1 MGEIP
6 CRSFLCASSS
16 DKFTR
21 SSEHR
26 HPFVIYSSQN
36 QRVLNTGHLVL
47 CDIRFAAGTE
57 WHFRSD
63 KTAVWHLIR
72 VASGLGYRQSNKSY
86 LEVGPDDVLLAFPS
100 ASCSF
105 LASKLTDVHVQVFAI
120 DLGLLSGVFSMEES
134 RALNQFSGQHGGDV
148 LFFPR
153 SHAFAARF
161 VDICQNTPKNG
172 LASRLRVLQ
181 LFTELVGDGLR
192 LETLSIPVH
201 QDGRSRFRELMREL
215 PEGELMSCSVGQLS
229 KRLCFSER
237 HFSRLFRQELGVS
250 LREKQQRLR
259 LERARHLLET
269 TPEKIINIAL
279 DVGYQSLSL
288 FNVMFKRR
296 FKMTPTEWRGRGKEA
311 KRKGSGPRATAAMVV
326 LALFSLMRLA
336 WDSAWADEVPQ
347 QKPSAASGGESQS
360 STLLARS
367 AVAVS
372 PDKASQPPV
381 RTNAPVAQIPVQ
393 GYTFQGNSLLS
404 AESLQEIVAPY
415 QGSNA
420 FFGQPLIDKVRSELI
435 LAYQERGW
443 ASIGVGLDPDWLS
456 VWKSNKTI
464 SMRVLEGKVAEIVVL
479 NNNYFSSNNIR
490 RSLPSLR
497 TNVVLN
503 KKVLEAELA
512 SANAN
517 RDRQIYTEIA
527 PGSAPGT
534 STLLLKVKDRLPLHG
549 RFEANNYKTPGTPDI
564 RLNSNLQYNNL
575 WQREHSISVQY
586 GFTPQA
592 FKEDRAD
599 RSIPF
604 YDRPEIGYYNASY
617 RMPLMAPTSLEQQI
631 AEKPLE
637 FGYNPATR
645 QFNLPPISSIP
656 ELTFFANRSTTDTG
670 VVSTDPTLVAA
681 TAITTIEARDV
692 TRDLSVTESMGFRF
706 SMPLASGAT
715 KLGLSLGFDYKNY
728 DSSSFRTN
736 VFDQTSIIPGA
747 TPSDP
752 PQIIK
757 GSTGSG
763 QQGGNGLTYFPFVLR
778 VEGAVPAK
786 SGTTSG
792 SLGLSYNVFH
802 GGAFSKSQ
810 DFERSAGS
818 VHSSA
823 GFLSLNAGLAHE
835 HVFKNDWRLI
845 ARADG
850 QWSPQPLFSNEQFAL
865 GGMGA
870 VRGYVQGDEFG
881 DHGWKVTLEPRTPAY
896 RLGLVDG
903 TIPMFAR
910 MSVFTD
916 YGRTY
921 LIDPQGRN
929 TQTALWG
936 VGSGLNV
943 TMGQSL
949 DLSAVAAWSLTDTHY
964 SRVGKMRFYLSMSFQ
979 F

>member
-1 MGEIP
+1 M
-6 CRSFLCASSS
+6 
-16 DKFTR
+16 
-21 SSEHR
+21 
-26 HPFVIYSSQN
+26 
-36 QRVLNTGHLVL
+36 LNTGHLVL
-47 CDIRFAAGTE
+47 SDIRFGSGTE

-63 KTAVWHLIR
+63 KTAVWHLLR

-86 LEVGPDDVLLAFPS
+86 VELGPDDVLLAFPS

-105 LASKLTDVHVQVFAI
+105 LASKLTEMHLQVFSI
-120 DLGLLSGVFSMEES
+120 DLGLLSGVFSMDES
-134 RALNQFSGQHGGDV
+134 RALTQFSSQHGGDV

-153 SHAFAARF
+153 NHAFAARF

-181 LFTELVGDGLR
+181 LFTELVGDGLK
-192 LETLSIPVH
+192 LETLSVPVH
-201 QDGRSRFRELMREL
+201 QDGRARFRELMREL
-215 PEGELMSCSVGQLS
+215 PEGELMRCSVGELS

-288 FNVMFKRR
+288 FNVMFKKRY
-296 FKMTPTEWRGRGKEA
+296 KMTPTEWRARGREA
-311 KRKGSGPRATAAMVV
+311 KRKPSSPRAGVGMVLLAAVSALRMLWDTAWAADPSAQSPVVSGGGEVKASGPATSTAA
-326 LALFSLMRLA
+326 
-336 WDSAWADEVPQ
+336 PG
-347 QKPSAASGGESQS
+347 AAITNG
-360 STLLARS
+360 TAR
-367 AVAVS
+367 
-372 PDKASQPPV
+372 V
-381 RTNAPVAQIPVQ
+381 RTNAAPAQIPVK
-393 GYTFQGNSLLS
+393 GYSVQGNTLLS
-404 AESLQEIVAPY
+404 AESLQSILRPY
-415 QGSNA
+415 QGTNA
-420 FFGQPLIDKVRSELI
+420 FLSQALVDKARSELL
-435 LAYQERGW
+435 LAYKERGW
-443 ASIGVGLDPDWLS
+443 AGIGVGLDPQWVAL
-456 VWKSNKTI
+456 WKTSGI
-464 SMRVLEGKVAEIVVL
+464 VSLRVIEGKLSEIVVL
-479 NNNYFSSNNIR
+479 NNHHFSSNNVR
-490 RSLPSLR
+490 RSVPSLR
-497 TNVVLN
+497 TNIVLN
-503 KKVLEAELA
+503 SRVLEAEIA
-512 SANAN
+512 AANAN
-517 RDRQIYTEIA
+517 RDRQIYPEIA
-527 PGSAPGT
+527 PGSEPGA

-592 FKEDRAD
+592 FKENRQDR
-599 RSIPF
+599 RIPF

-617 RMPLMAPTSLEQQI
+617 RMPLGAPTSLERQI

-645 QFNLPPISSIP
+645 QFNLPPIASVP

-670 VVSTDPTLVAA
+670 VVSTDPTLVTA
-681 TAITTIEARDV
+681 TAITTIESRDV
-692 TRDLSVTESMGFRF
+692 SRDLSITESMGFRL
-706 SMPLASGAT
+706 SLPLASAST

-736 VFDQTSIIPGA
+736 VFDQTSVIPGA

-752 PQIIK
+752 PQIVK

-778 VEGAVPAK
+778 MEGAVPGK

-792 SLGLSYNVFH
+792 SLGLTYNVLH

-818 VHSSA
+818 KHASA
-823 GFLSLNAGLAHE
+823 NFLTLNASLAHE
-835 HVFKNDWRLI
+835 HVFKDDWRLI

-850 QWSPQPLFSNEQFAL
+850 QWAPQPLFSNEQFAL

-881 DHGWKVTLEPRTPAY
+881 DHGWKLTLEPRTPAY

-903 TIPMFAR
+903 TLPMFAR